1 MSTFLLEIFTPFGKY
16 FDRYVEELVIQTD
29 DYVLG
34 ILPNHTPLVSKVK
47 VSKMYIIQN
56 GDKKCYAIGEGLLN
70 ITKDGVTLLL
80 ESIESKDDID
90 IDRAKDAKKRAEQ
103 RLATL
108 VNIDVER
115 AQRALNRANN
125 RISVYENDDQEEL
138 LCIPGMM

>member
-47 VSKMYIIQN
+47 VSKMFIVQN

-70 ITKDGVTLLL
+70 ISKDGVTLLL

-125 RISVYENDDQEEL
+125 RISVYENDD
-138 LCIPGMM
+138 

>member
-90 IDRAKDAKKRAEQ
+90 IDRAKEAKKRAEQ

-108 VNIDVER
+108 MNIDVER

-125 RISVYENDDQEEL
+125 RISVYENDD
-138 LCIPGMM
+138 

>member
-70 ITKDGVTLLL
+70 ISKDGVTLLL
-80 ESIESKDDID
+80 ESIESKNDID

-115 AQRALNRANN
+115 AQKALNRANN
-125 RISVYENDDQEEL
+125 RISVYENDD
-138 LCIPGMM
+138 

>member
-16 FDRYVEELVIQTD
+16 YDRYVDELVIQTD

-47 VSKMYIIQN
+47 VSKMFIIQN
-56 GDKKCYAIGEGLLN
+56 GDRNCYAIGEGLLN
-70 ITKDGVTLLL
+70 ISKDGVTLLL

-90 IDRAKDAKKRAEQ
+90 IDRAKDAKKRAEE

-125 RISVYENDDQEEL
+125 RISVYENDD
-138 LCIPGMM
+138 

>member
-16 FDRYVEELVIQTD
+16 YDRYVDELVIQTD

-47 VSKMYIIQN
+47 VSKMFIIQN
-56 GDKKCYAIGEGLLN
+56 GDRKCYAIGEGLLN
-70 ITKDGVTLLL
+70 ISKDGVTLLL

-90 IDRAKDAKKRAEQ
+90 IDRAKDAKKRAEE

-125 RISVYENDDQEEL
+125 RISVYEIDD
-138 LCIPGMM
+138 

>member
-47 VSKMYIIQN
+47 VSKMFIVQN

-70 ITKDGVTLLL
+70 ISKDGVTLLL
-80 ESIESKDDID
+80 ESIESKNDID

-125 RISVYENDDQEEL
+125 RISVYENDD
-138 LCIPGMM
+138 

>member
-16 FDRYVEELVIQTD
+16 LDRYVDELVIQTD

-47 VSKMYIIQN
+47 ISKMYIIQN
-56 GDKKCYAIGEGLLN
+56 GNKKCYAIGEGLLN
-70 ITKDGVTLLL
+70 ISKDGVTLLL

-90 IDRAKDAKKRAEQ
+90 IDRARDAKKRAEE

-125 RISVYENDDQEEL
+125 RISVYENDD
-138 LCIPGMM
+138 

>member
-16 FDRYVEELVIQTD
+16 YDRYVDELVIQTD

-47 VSKMYIIQN
+47 VSKMFIVQN

-70 ITKDGVTLLL
+70 ISKDGVTLLL
-80 ESIESKDDID
+80 ESIESKNDID

-115 AQRALNRANN
+115 AQKALNRANN
-125 RISVYENDDQEEL
+125 RISVYENDD
-138 LCIPGMM
+138 

>member
-47 VSKMYIIQN
+47 ISKMYIIQN

-90 IDRAKDAKKRAEQ
+90 IDRAKEAKKRAEQ

-125 RISVYENDDQEEL
+125 RISVYENDD
-138 LCIPGMM
+138 

>member
-1 MSTFLLEIFTPFGKY
+1 MSTFLLEMFTPFGKY

-47 VSKMYIIQN
+47 VSKMFIIQN
-56 GDKKCYAIGEGLLN
+56 GDRKCYAIGEGLLN
-70 ITKDGVTLLL
+70 ISKDGVTLLL

-90 IDRAKDAKKRAEQ
+90 IARAKDAKKRAEE

-125 RISVYENDDQEEL
+125 RISVYENDD
-138 LCIPGMM
+138 

>member
-34 ILPNHTPLVSKVK
+34 ILPNHTPLMSKVK
-47 VSKMYIIQN
+47 ISKMYIIQN
-56 GDKKCYAIGEGLLN
+56 GNKKCYAIGEGLLN
-70 ITKDGVTLLL
+70 IAKDGVTLLL

-103 RLATL
+103 RLETL

-125 RISVYENDDQEEL
+125 RISVYENDD
-138 LCIPGMM
+138 

>member
-70 ITKDGVTLLL
+70 ISKDGVTLLL